1 MGKTNFLQPVAF
13 ATCSYLKRRPGAR
26 KAMVL
31 RALTS
36 WGDLLDLPFAE
47 KIFLD
52 DRSPDLGALRLLAST
67 HLLEKFTRVEYC
79 SVAHPAHCNFG
90 YVGAVQLAAS
100 PYILHLDD
108 DVSVTGSPQ
117 ECAQWIDLAIRVMEE
132 DPKIMGFNLL
142 HLDPSFHGPDFL
154 PDRPYREELGLY
166 HPKKYFGNAV
176 SIIRREL
183 LGRLSYEELLRRG
196 ANQRGGWENEV
207 SVSPAEFVVANKK
220 TPFEVENTSYFY
232 SATSE
237 ISTPGRLAHELR
249 VKLRQLRGR
258 G

>member
-31 RALTS
+31 RALSS

-108 DVSVTGSPQ
+108 DVSVTGSQQ

-132 DPKIMGFNLL
+132 EP
-142 HLDPSFHGPDFL
+142 
-154 PDRPYREELGLY
+154 
-166 HPKKYFGNAV
+166 
-176 SIIRREL
+176 EL
-183 LGRLSYEELLRRG
+183 LERLWANTRFFKAELARLGFDTGASETPITPVIVGDSAAAIEFADRLFAEGVFAPSVVYPTVALDRARIRTIVTAAHTDAHLERCVAAFFRVGRSMGVIRG
-196 ANQRGGWENEV
+196 
-207 SVSPAEFVVANKK
+207 
-220 TPFEVENTSYFY
+220 
-232 SATSE
+232 
-237 ISTPGRLAHELR
+237 
-249 VKLRQLRGR
+249 
-258 G
+258 